1 MATNFYLD
9 KRTDKKGDSPII
21 VSIIIKGE
29 RLLTTTGFSISLDKW
44 NELRQRVEQ
53 GNSNAR
59 GITYN
64 VINNRLSEIESYFLK
79 VENQIEISDSTDIP
93 DIKELF
99 AENFRTN
106 RRIKKTEITIFNHID
121 EFVKEVS
128 RLNDWTIST
137 VEKFQALKNHL
148 EAFNPHLKYDN
159 LNESGLLSFVDYL
172 KNVPITND
180 KKGMRNSTIKNRL
193 SFLKWFLRWATK
205 KGYNTETSF
214 LSFNPKMKT
223 AEKQI
228 VYLEWDELLHV
239 YNFKFPENKKYL
251 TRVRDVFC
259 FSCFTGLRYSDVAN
273 LKRSNVFK
281 KYVSLTS
288 IKDVDNLRIE
298 LNKYSKAI
306 LDKYKNETFP
316 YNMALPVISNQR
328 MNEYLK
334 EMGEICELNTPISEV
349 YYKGSERIESVSPKH
364 ELLSTHTARRT
375 FISNALMK
383 GIPVDVVMKW
393 TGHSDYDA
401 MKPYIAIA
409 DKVKKNEMSKFDE

>member
-29 RLLTTTGFSISLDKW
+29 RLLTTTGFSISSDKW
-44 NELRQRVEQ
+44 NDLRQRVEQ

-79 VENQIEISDSTDIP
+79 VENQIEISDATEIP

-106 RRIKKTEITIFNHID
+106 RRAKKKEITIFTHID
-121 EFVKEVS
+121 EFIKEVG

-137 VEKFQALKNHL
+137 VEKFEALKNHMK
-148 EAFNPHLKYDN
+148 AFNPHLKYDN

-172 KNVPITND
+172 KNVPITTDIN
-180 KKGMRNSTIKNRL
+180 GMRNSTIKNRL
-193 SFLKWFLRWATK
+193 SFLKWFLRWATN
-205 KGYNTETSF
+205 KGYNTETAF
-214 LSFNPKMKT
+214 LTFNPKLKT
-223 AEKQI
+223 AQKQ
-228 VYLEWDELLHV
+228 VVFLEWDELLHV
-239 YNFKFPENKKYL
+239 YNFEFPENKNYL

-281 KYVSLTS
+281 KYISLTS

-306 LDKYKNETFP
+306 LEKYKNENSP

-334 EMGEICELNTPISEV
+334 EMGKLCELNTPISEV
-349 YYKGSERIESVSPKH
+349 YYKGNVRIENVSPKH

-409 DKVKKNEMSKFDE
+409 DKAKKNEMSKFD